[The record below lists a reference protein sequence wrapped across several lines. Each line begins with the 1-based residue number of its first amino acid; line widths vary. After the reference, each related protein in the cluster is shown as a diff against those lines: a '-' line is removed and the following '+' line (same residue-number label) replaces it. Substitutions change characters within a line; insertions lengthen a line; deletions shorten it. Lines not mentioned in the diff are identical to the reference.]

1 MRTMLY
7 PGKRR
12 VELTLICKLVWAVGA
27 ITLMSVS
34 TEAQDETPQPT
45 PVQKFKLGR
54 SDGCFRYIGDAVEFV
69 GHFKAGSYIGISMI
83 TIGPDGFPTPA
94 ADEQRAPAMDLQEW
108 TRPSR
113 YFWFG
118 PTTVG
123 RDYSI
128 TFVPRSDWGSSAI
141 VTICG
146 RQVPPEH

>member
-12 VELTLICKLVWAVGA
+12 VELTLICKLVCAAGA
-27 ITLMSVS
+27 IALISAS
-34 TEAQDETPQPT
+34 AEAQDEAPQPT
-45 PVQKFKLGR
+45 PVLKFKLGR
-54 SDGCFRYIGDAVEFV
+54 SDGCLRYIGDAVEFV

-94 ADEQRAPAMDLQEW
+94 ADEQRAPAMDLPE
-108 TRPSR
+108 RKSASP

-118 PTTVG
+118 PTTTS

-128 TFVPRSDWGSSAI
+128 TFVPRAVWGSAAF

-146 RQVPPEH
+146 RTTPPGD